1 MNRSAQELATIATNS
16 FISDFVERHGEC
28 QATRQEAWE
37 TVARLENMAAD
48 VVNLVL
54 KYEKP
59 DDVAGTSEAVL
70 GCILSIYGDEFGLAA
85 ALASSTLE
93 KITEEKELTNAG

>member
-1 MNRSAQELATIATNS
+1 MTRTVQQVATSATND
-16 FISDFVERHGEC
+16 FIKDFVEAHGEC

-37 TVARLENMAAD
+37 IVARLESMASD

-93 KITEEKELTNAG
+93 KIIEAKEISQ

>member
-1 MNRSAQELATIATNS
+1 MTRTAQQHATACTNDFLAEY
-16 FISDFVERHGEC
+16 VERHGEC

-70 GCILSIYGDEFGLAA
+70 GCLLNAHGDEFGLAA

-93 KITEEKELTNAG
+93 KIIEEKELTNAG

>member
-1 MNRSAQELATIATNS
+1 MTRTAQQAATSAVND
-16 FISDFVERHGEC
+16 FISDFVEAHGEC
-28 QATRQEAWE
+28 QATRDEAYQ
-37 TVARLENMAAD
+37 TVSRLENMAAD
-48 VVNLVL
+48 VVNLVM

-93 KITEEKELTNAG
+93 KIIETQEIAA